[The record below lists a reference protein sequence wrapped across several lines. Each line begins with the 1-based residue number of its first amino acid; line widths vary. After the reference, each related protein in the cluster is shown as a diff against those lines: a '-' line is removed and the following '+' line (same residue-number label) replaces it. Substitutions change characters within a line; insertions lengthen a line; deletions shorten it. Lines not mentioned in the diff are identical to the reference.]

1 MGRVI
6 ELDTHVLIWL
16 YEGEPRKLSPAARD
30 AIENHVCRYAP
41 MVRLELQFMFEI
53 GRNDADAHTVLE
65 VIKEQYGLEEAR
77 SDFARVVDAAL
88 TLDWTRDPFD
98 RLIAAH
104 AIAANAKLVTK
115 DQLIRR
121 HCPNALW

>member
-1 MGRVI
+1 MI

-30 AIENHVCRYAP
+30 AIENRVCRYAP

-53 GRNDADAHTVLE
+53 GRNDADASSVLN
-65 VIKEQYGLEEAR
+65 VIKDQYNIEESR
-77 SDFARVVDAAL
+77 CDFVRVVDAAL
-88 TLDWTRDPFD
+88 PITWTRDPFD
-98 RLIAAH
+98 RLITAH
-104 AIAANAKLVTK
+104 AIATGARLVTR
-115 DQLIRR
+115 DRLIRQ

>member
-1 MGRVI
+1 MT

-16 YEGEPRKLSPAARD
+16 YEGESRKLSPAARD
-30 AIENHVCRYAP
+30 AIENRVCRYAP

-53 GRNDADAHTVLE
+53 GRNDADARSVLD
-65 VIKEQYGLEEAR
+65 VIAAQYGIDEAR

-88 TLDWTRDPFD
+88 TVDWTSDPFD

-104 AIAANAKLVTK
+104 AIAGGARLITK
-115 DQLIRR
+115 DRLIRR

>member
-30 AIENHVCRYAP
+30 AIENRVCRYAP
-41 MVRLELQFMFEI
+41 MVSLELQFMFEI
-53 GRNDADAHTVLE
+53 GRNDADAYTVLN
-65 VIKEQYGLEEAR
+65 VINAQYGLEEAR

-88 TLDWTRDPFD
+88 TINWTRDPFD

-104 AIAANAKLVTK
+104 AIAATARLVTK
-115 DQLIRR
+115 DRLIRQ